1 MSQAKPAVRNSTN
14 WYVITGGPSS
24 GKTTTVSLLKER
36 GYHTTIEN
44 ARHYI
49 DIQRQQGKT
58 VEEIRKNQ
66 AGFQLAVLKL
76 QIRQEQSLHA
86 DELVFLDRA
95 IPDALAYYKFL
106 NIPPDP
112 LLVDALKST
121 SYKKVFVLHRLP
133 FVKDYA
139 RSEDEQAQKAI
150 HSLLIEVYRTLN
162 FPLVQVPEMP
172 PEDRVDFILD
182 NL

>member
-1 MSQAKPAVRNSTN
+1 MPHPNANEKRNTN

-24 GKTTTVSLLKER
+24 GKTTTVTLLRER

-58 VEEIRKNQ
+58 LDEIRTNQ
-66 AGFQLAVLKL
+66 ANFQLAVLKL
-76 QIRQEQSLHA
+76 QIKQEQSLPA

-106 NIPPDP
+106 NLTPDP
-112 LLVDALKST
+112 LLLDALKTS

-139 RSEDEQAQKAI
+139 RTEDEDAQKAI
-150 HSLLIEVYRTLN
+150 HLLLIEVYRSLN
-162 FPLVQVPEMP
+162 FPLIQVPDMP